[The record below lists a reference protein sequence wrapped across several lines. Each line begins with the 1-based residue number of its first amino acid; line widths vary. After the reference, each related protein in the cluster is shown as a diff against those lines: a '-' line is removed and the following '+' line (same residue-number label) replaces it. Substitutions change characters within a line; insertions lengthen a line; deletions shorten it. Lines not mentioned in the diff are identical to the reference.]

1 MAVAHYQFEAIHVME
16 CLDKGLKESHV
27 LPLSLS
33 LELMHILDR
42 VRKDAGIIF
51 PNHD

>member
-1 MAVAHYQFEAIHVME
+1 MGYHFEANHVME
-16 CLDKGLKESHV
+16 CLDKDLKESPV

-33 LELMHILDR
+33 LELMNILDSA
-42 VRKDAGIIF
+42 RKDAGIKF